1 MCTAVCAGVAC
12 GDMSYIVWLSGGVG
26 SLTSWDYKQN
36 ESGYNIEYD
45 LVIAPMVMHYNTSN
59 VLDCS
64 VIAWLWLCVWLCI

>member
-1 MCTAVCAGVAC
+1 M
-12 GDMSYIVWLSGGVG
+12 L
-26 SLTSWDYKQN
+26 WDYMQN

-45 LVIAPMVMHYNTSN
+45 LAIAPMVMHYNTSN